1 MRVVAKIQK
10 EKWNGD
16 VLDISETVQ
25 RLGPR
30 KCSQLL
36 GIHVL
41 SGCDTMSYPFGKGKA
56 HEESR
61 NIAKFGWNI
70 EGSAITSAVSTAPV
84 APQALMDVVS
94 CSCTAECKACSD
106 TRCSCN
112 RAGLSSTDYCTCE
125 GGNIC
130 CSPFISKQ
138 WDIEDDEGEPSVDDE

>member
-1 MRVVAKIQK
+1 MAEGAQTIRIILSDDTDVFGLLVYWTSRMRVVAKIQM

-41 SGCDTMSYPFGKGKA
+41 SGCDTVSYPYGKGKA
-56 HEESR
+56 PEEAR
-61 NIAKFGWNI
+61 NIANFGWNI

-94 CSCTAECKACSD
+94 CSCTAECKACSG

-112 RAGLSSTDYCTCE
+112 RAGLSCTD
-125 GGNIC
+125 
-130 CSPFISKQ
+130 
-138 WDIEDDEGEPSVDDE
+138 